1 MNPPN
6 KRAINAE
13 NLPSTKKPVKREN
26 LRQRE
31 NKKESKSSE
40 SYEQTNIT
48 ESSMNQKRKKGRFQ
62 EEKAGKENGLRIISA
77 FPKEPSRKCWTIRG

>member
-6 KRAINAE
+6 KRVINSE

-48 ESSMNQKRKKGRFQ
+48 ESSLNQKRKKQ
-62 EEKAGKENGLRIISA
+62 IHDMEKSI
-77 FPKEPSRKCWTIRG
+77 C